1 MVVDTATVPRSARTP
16 DRWGAGFALSFIVL
30 LLGTEGAAALPD
42 VGDSAPV
49 VAAFYSAHRGFIITL
64 QLLGLTGAVMLGAYG
79 WRLRAVDRLV
89 GGIGM
94 VVAVCAVTPGLL
106 TLVLALVANPAA
118 PGRAGTWNGL
128 IPWGDDLLF
137 LGIVAFGAAVAW
149 RLGRRLPALGVLGAV
164 VSLACLSRLLLEAM
178 GRPRGPLESI
188 GPLSFVVLVAVMAVL
203 SFLGVLP
210 RSGAAGG
217 GSGPAAG

>member
-1 MVVDTATVPRSARTP
+1 MVVDATVPRTARTP

-30 LLGTEGAAALPD
+30 LLGSEGAAALPD
-42 VGDSAPV
+42 VGDSAAV
-49 VAAFYSAHRGFIITL
+49 VASFYSAHRGFIITL
-64 QLLGLTGAVMLGAYG
+64 QLLGLTSAVLLGAYA
-79 WRLRAVDRLV
+79 WRLRGVDRLV

-94 VVAVCAVTPGLL
+94 VVAVCALTPCLM

-118 PGRAGTWNGL
+118 PARAGTWNAL

-137 LGIVAFGAAVAW
+137 LAIAAFGVAVAW
-149 RLGRRLPALGVLGAV
+149 RLGRRLPVLGVLAAM
-164 VSLACLSRLLLEAM
+164 VSLACLSRLLLEATA
-178 GRPRGPLESI
+178 RPRGSLESI

-210 RSGAAGG
+210 RSGAAVG
-217 GSGPAAG
+217 GSRPAAR